1 VRIGIIS
8 DIHGNYVALR
18 TVLEDMG
25 KVDALWCLGDLVGY
39 GPQPNE
45 CIEAVCKL
53 PHVSIPG
60 NHDWGMLGR
69 LDRQAFNRD
78 ARSLLEW
85 THKALTPSNM
95 SYLEAL
101 PLHMTTLQASFT
113 LVHASPR
120 DPMWEYLLDLFDAAE
135 CFPRFHSRYCFVG
148 HTHVPLIFRD
158 ADGVVKAE
166 IPEPG
171 DEITVNIKPYTSIA
185 DVGEG
190 HSRMII
196 NPGSVGQPRDGDP
209 RAAYMM
215 LDIPNNVTSGGWRA
229 TLTFRRVE
237 YPIKETQDL
246 MREYGF
252 PPRLISRL
260 EVGI

>member
-1 VRIGIIS
+1 
-8 DIHGNYVALR
+8 
-18 TVLEDMG
+18 MG

-215 LDIPNNVTSGGWRA
+215 LDIPNNVISGGWRA